1 MLDRNWK
8 TITLR
13 SYTAWAFYTLAVIT
27 IAPDLIYLLTERD
40 TNPAVW
46 STLQLWVIALG
57 VLGRLILQPREGAT
71 RRRIVL
77 GLLAFGT

>member
-27 IAPDLIYLLTERD
+27 IAPDLIYLLPDRD
-40 TNPAVW
+40 WETYRA
-46 STLQLWVIALG
+46 S
-57 VLGRLILQPREGAT
+57 REVS
-71 RRRIVL
+71 R
-77 GLLAFGT
+77 